1 MEWIKKISTLDL
13 SGNKHSQFGEEVIVQ
28 YILDNIDKLE
38 QPYSLSFK
46 KRFLVDI
53 GAGGAGRNLSN
64 SKVFMDSGVWEGLLF
79 DMDGSGGN
87 IINEFIKPENIV
99 PLLKHHSCPKEFH
112 FLSVDLDSCDYEIID
127 NVLSEYAPRLVCA
140 EFNGTL
146 DPNIPVKL
154 QYEEGYTWDETNKY
168 GFSFSAGVKLFA
180 KHFYTVIFNHE
191 NTNMFAVRNDLLSE
205 DVIKNIKVVA
215 QKNVYHAIN
224 PKAVFIPA

>member
-13 SGNKHSQFGEEVIVQ
+13 KGNKHSQFGEEVIIQ
-28 YILDNIDKLE
+28 FILDHIGVSNK
-38 QPYSLSFK
+38 
-46 KRFLVDI
+46 FLVDI

-64 SKVFMDSGVWEGLLF
+64 SKVFLNNGWKGLLF
-79 DMDGSGGN
+79 DMDGSGEN
-87 IINEFIKPENIV
+87 IIKEFITPFNIV
-99 PLLKHHSCPKEFH
+99 PLLEKHDCPKVFD

-127 NVLSEYAPRLVCA
+127 NTLTIFAPRLVCA

-180 KHFYTVIFNHE
+180 KHGYTVIFNHE
-191 NTNMFAVRNDLLSE
+191 NTNIFAVRNYLLPE
-205 DVIKNIKVVA
+205 EVVKNIKIVA

-224 PKAVFIPA
+224 PSAIFIPA